1 MDGVKIV
8 ALCIVAAVL
17 YGIAHDQITS
27 RICVEYFTRAHPR
40 IIASES
46 PTALG
51 LLWGVIATWW
61 VGLGLGLPLAAV
73 ARLGR
78 RPKLDARSLSRS
90 IALVLLG
97 MATIATAAGF
107 AGYRLARLNPGLI
120 TFPDLDLPRGREP
133 SFVAV
138 ASAHAASYASGLFG
152 GLLVLGWALSR
163 RLSAPT
169 PGSIP
174 PGPGPW
180 GTSCHDESEVS

>member
-1 MDGVKIV
+1 MEGVKIV

-27 RICVEYFTRAHPR
+27 RVCVEYFTLAHPR

-61 VGLGLGLPLAAV
+61 VGLGLGLALAAV

-78 RPKLDARSLSRS
+78 RRKLDARSLSGP

-97 MATIATAAGF
+97 TATVATAAGF
-107 AGYRLARLNPGLI
+107 AASRVAWLNPGLI
-120 TFPDLDLPRGREP
+120 TVPDLDLPRGREP

-138 ASAHAASYASGLFG
+138 AAAHAASYASGFFG

-163 RLSAPT
+163 RLSSPPAGST
-169 PGSIP
+169 PPRS
-174 PGPGPW
+174 GPEGNL
-180 GTSCHDESEVS
+180 VS